1 MLLSSLD
8 FEGSWPSENKQDAS
22 PKSFCCGQVL
32 NKAQLAKV
40 QTAAKEL
47 RKVYCK
53 KVMEKL
59 CILMKATLKQLAKH
73 FQVILVAFLVTHLS
87 RRRLLRAGQ
96 RWSWRT
102 TGRSTARATSSLSW
116 RPSSGESFLFHPHFN
131 LPACRTLRC
140 DLLWRRCRR
149 CFARCCHL
157 IYDKINILDMKM
169 CRSGR
174 PSSRSAKVSPS
185 GRTWESKPSRRC
197 SKRWSR
203 SWQRR

>member
-1 MLLSSLD
+1 M
-8 FEGSWPSENKQDAS
+8 
-22 PKSFCCGQVL
+22 L

-73 FQVILVAFLVTHLS
+73 FQVILVAFLITHLS

-116 RPSSGESFLFHPHFN
+116 RPSSGEIFIFHP
-131 LPACRTLRC
+131 
-140 DLLWRRCRR
+140 LLISQL
-149 CFARCCHL
+149 AEH
-157 IYDKINILDMKM
+157 
-169 CRSGR
+169 
-174 PSSRSAKVSPS
+174 
-185 GRTWESKPSRRC
+185 
-197 SKRWSR
+197 
-203 SWQRR
+203 

>member
-1 MLLSSLD
+1 MNDFIGKLVAFLLLLSSLD

-116 RPSSGESFLFHPHFN
+116 RPSSGEISLFHPF
-131 LPACRTLRC
+131 
-140 DLLWRRCRR
+140 
-149 CFARCCHL
+149 
-157 IYDKINILDMKM
+157 
-169 CRSGR
+169 
-174 PSSRSAKVSPS
+174 
-185 GRTWESKPSRRC
+185 
-197 SKRWSR
+197 
-203 SWQRR
+203 